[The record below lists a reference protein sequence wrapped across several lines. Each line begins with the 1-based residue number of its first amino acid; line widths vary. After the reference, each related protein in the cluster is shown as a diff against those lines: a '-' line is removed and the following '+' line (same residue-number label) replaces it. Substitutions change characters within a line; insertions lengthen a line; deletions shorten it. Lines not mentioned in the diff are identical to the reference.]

1 VFITLF
7 LDTFP
12 EPSMTDR
19 ELALVLP
26 TETDIELLAEDV
38 EVARGYA
45 EKSLS
50 EATRAAYRSDIT
62 IFQAWCEARSV
73 VPVPASPEAVASF
86 AAAQADQGL
95 KVSTISRR
103 LAAIRMLHRAAG
115 HEPPTHS
122 EAVTATMRGIR
133 REHGAAPARKT
144 AATSEVVLAMLEH
157 VGDDLKGLRDRSILT
172 FGFATACRRSELAAL
187 TVDHVAEVD
196 EGLIVTIERSKTDQ
210 EGQGQEVAVPRG
222 SRACPVAALRAWLSA
237 AGIEDGPLFRRLCR
251 GGHVTEDPISPRTI
265 ATVVKKYAALAGL
278 DPDDFGG
285 HSLRSGFA
293 TSAAAN
299 GATLFR
305 LMDQTRHR
313 SVETVRAYVRR
324 AGLFDRHP
332 GEGLL

>member
-1 VFITLF
+1 
-7 LDTFP
+7 
-12 EPSMTDR
+12 MTDH

-38 EVARGYA
+38 AVARGYA
-45 EKSLS
+45 ERSLS
-50 EATRAAYRSDIT
+50 EGTRAAYRSDINV
-62 IFQAWCEARSV
+62 FQAWCETRGVAV
-73 VPVPASPEAVASF
+73 VPASPEIVASF
-86 AAAQADQGL
+86 AASQAERGL
-95 KVSTISRR
+95 KPSTISRR
-103 LAAIRMLHRAAG
+103 LAAIRMLHRASG
-115 HEPPTHS
+115 VETPTSS
-122 EAVTATMRGIR
+122 EIVTATMRGIR

-157 VGDDLKGLRDRSILT
+157 VGDDLKGSRDRAILT
-172 FGFATACRRSELAAL
+172 FGFATACRRSELASLA
-187 TVDHVAEVD
+187 VDHVTEVD
-196 EGLIVTIERSKTDQ
+196 QGLIVRIERSKTDQ
-210 EGQGQEVAVPRG
+210 ESQGHEIAVPRG
-222 SRACPVAALRAWLSA
+222 TRACPVAALRAWLTA
-237 AGIEDGPLFRRLCR
+237 AGIEDGPLFRRLHR

-278 DPDDFGG
+278 DPDNFGG

-324 AGLFDRHP
+324 AGLFEDHA

>member
-1 VFITLF
+1 MKKSSAVTIASN
-7 LDTFP
+7 D
-12 EPSMTDR
+12 
-19 ELALVLP
+19 ELALLGRDAQAARDYASEALAP
-26 TETDIELLAEDV
+26 ATRDAYRADIELFRSWCGPRGV
-38 EVARGYA
+38 VA
-45 EKSLS
+45 
-50 EATRAAYRSDIT
+50 
-62 IFQAWCEARSV
+62 
-73 VPVPASPEAVASF
+73 VPASPEVVASF
-86 AAAQADQGL
+86 AASQAEQGL
-95 KVSTISRR
+95 KPSTISRR
-103 LAAIRMLHRAAG
+103 LAAIRMLHRASNV
-115 HEPPTHS
+115 ETPTS
-122 EAVTATMRGIR
+122 AEVVTATMRGIR

-157 VGDDLKGLRDRSILT
+157 VGDDVKGLRDRAILS
-172 FGFATACRRSELAAL
+172 FGFATACRRSELASL
-187 TVDHVAEVD
+187 MVDHIAEVN

-222 SRACPVAALRAWLSA
+222 ARACPVAALRAWLTA
-237 AGIEDGPLFRRLCR
+237 AGIEDGPLFRRLRR
-251 GGHVTEDPISPRTI
+251 GGHVTEDAISPRTI

-324 AGLFDRHP
+324 ARLFEDHA

>member
-1 VFITLF
+1 MTE
-7 LDTFP
+7 P
-12 EPSMTDR
+12 EA
-19 ELALVLP
+19 ALVLP
-26 TETDIELLAEDV
+26 TDTDIELIAEDV
-38 EVARGYA
+38 ETARGYA

-50 EATRAAYRSDIT
+50 DGTRAAYRSDIEQ
-62 IFQAWCEARSV
+62 FQKWCEARGV
-73 VPVPASPEAVASF
+73 VAVPASPEVVASF
-86 AAAQADQGL
+86 AASQAEQGR
-95 KVSTISRR
+95 KPSTISRR
-103 LAAIRMLHRAAG
+103 LAAIRMLHRATG
-115 HEPPTHS
+115 VETPTSS
-122 EAVTATMRGIR
+122 EIVTATMRGIR

-144 AATSEVVLAMLEH
+144 AATSDVVLAMLEH

-172 FGFATACRRSELAAL
+172 LGFASACRRSELAAL
-187 TVDHVAEVD
+187 TVEHVAEVAQ
-196 EGLIVTIERSKTDQ
+196 GLVITIERSKTDQ

-222 SRACPVAALRAWLSA
+222 TKACPVAALRAWLSA
-237 AGIEDGPLFRRLCR
+237 AGIEDGPLFRRLRR
-251 GGHVTEDPISPRTI
+251 GGHVTDDAISPRTI

-313 SVETVRAYVRR
+313 SVETVRGYVRR
-324 AGLFDRHP
+324 AGLFEDHA

>member
-1 VFITLF
+1 
-7 LDTFP
+7 
-12 EPSMTDR
+12 MTDR

-26 TETDIELLAEDV
+26 TDTEVELLGEDGAK
-38 EVARGYA
+38 ARGYA
-45 EKSLS
+45 EKSLA
-50 EATRAAYRSDIT
+50 EGTRAAYRSDIEL
-62 IFQAWCEARSV
+62 FQAWCEARGV
-73 VPVPASPEAVASF
+73 VAVPASPEVVASF
-86 AAAQADQGL
+86 AASQAEQGL
-95 KVSTISRR
+95 KPATISRR
-103 LAAIRMLHRAAG
+103 LAAIRMLHRASG
-115 HEPPTHS
+115 IETPTSS
-122 EAVTATMRGIR
+122 EIVTATMRGIR

-144 AATSEVVLAMLEH
+144 AATSDVVLALLDH
-157 VGDDLKGLRDRSILT
+157 VGDDLKGLRDRAILS
-172 FGFATACRRSELAAL
+172 FGFATACRRSELASL
-187 TVDHVAEVD
+187 LVDHVAEVD

-237 AGIEDGPLFRRLCR
+237 AGIEDGPLFRRLRR

-265 ATVVKKYAALAGL
+265 ATVVKHYAALAGL

-324 AGLFDRHP
+324 AGLFEDHA
-332 GEGLL
+332 GDGLL

>member
-1 VFITLF
+1 MG
-7 LDTFP
+7 TFP

-19 ELALVLP
+19 QLAHILP
-26 TETDIELLAEDV
+26 TDTDIALLADDV

-45 EKSLS
+45 EKSLA
-50 EATRAAYRSDIT
+50 EGTRAAYRSDINV
-62 IFQAWCEARSV
+62 FKAWCEARSV
-73 VPVPASPEAVASF
+73 AAVPASPEVVASF
-86 AAAQADQGL
+86 AASQAEQGR
-95 KVSTISRR
+95 KPSTISRR
-103 LAAIRMLHRAAG
+103 LAAIRMLHRASG
-115 HEPPTHS
+115 LETPTNS
-122 EAVTATMRGIR
+122 EIVTATMRGIR

-172 FGFATACRRSELAAL
+172 LGFASACRRSELAAL
-187 TVDHVAEVD
+187 YVDHVAEVA
-196 EGLIVTIERSKTDQ
+196 EGLIITIERSKTDQ

-222 SRACPVAALRAWLSA
+222 VRACPVAALRAWLDA
-237 AGIEDGPLFRRLCR
+237 AGIEEGPLFRRLRR
-251 GGHVTEDPISPRTI
+251 GGHVTEDAISPRTI

-278 DPDDFGG
+278 DPDRFAG

-293 TSAAAN
+293 TSASAN

-313 SVETVRAYVRR
+313 SVETLRAYVRR
-324 AGLFDRHP
+324 AGLFDEHP